1 MYAVHKF
8 NKMGL
13 SIQAF
18 EAGGDVGGVWYWNR
32 YPGARVDLMS
42 IDYSYS
48 FSQEIDDE
56 WAWSEQFAAQPELLR
71 YIDFVAKKLDLRR
84 HFQFKTRVNS
94 AVWDEE
100 RQLWSVLTDRGETYE
115 APYCVMATGP
125 LSVPKDPGIKGFDL
139 FKGRVLHAARWP
151 HEPVDLAGKR
161 VGVVG
166 TGSTGIQIV
175 QEVGRQ
181 AGETFVFQ
189 RTPSFS
195 LPMRNVPLTP
205 EYMEKVRPHLAAMR
219 EVGRNGPTGGIRPLS
234 TRAYFSYTS
243 EQRKVL
249 LEDAWKQG
257 GFSVLATFGD
267 LLVNPEANEEVA
279 EFVRDKIGE
288 TVNDPITA
296 EKLKPRGYPIFARR
310 ICLDT
315 GYYETY
321 NLPNVHLVDCLT
333 TPIVEITE
341 KGVCT
346 TEGEIELDILIF
358 ATGYD
363 GLTGALLAFPVT
375 GRDGL
380 TIQEKWKN
388 GPRSHLGI
396 MIEGFPNLFM
406 TSGPNGPSAFANYI
420 RMSENDVDWI
430 ADAITYLGQNGLG
443 SIEPKKQ
450 AEDNWMEQVHASAKR
465 SLVSKAKTWYVG
477 ANVEG
482 KPQGLTIF
490 VGGYGKYR
498 EQCAAAAANDYQ
510 AFQLEPVNQSVVA

>member
-8 NKMGL
+8 ARMGL

-18 EAGGDVGGVWYWNR
+18 EAGSDVGGVWYWNR

-48 FSQEIDDE
+48 FSQELDDE
-56 WAWSEQFAAQPELLR
+56 WEWSEQFAAQPELLR
-71 YIDFVAKKLDLRR
+71 YIDFVAKKFDLRR
-84 HFQFKTRVNS
+84 HFQFNTRVQS
-94 AVWDEE
+94 ADWDEA
-100 RQLWSVLTDRGETYE
+100 RQLWSVRTDRGEVYE
-115 APYCVMATGP
+115 APFCIMATGP
-125 LSVPKDPGIKGFDL
+125 LSIPKDPGIKGFER

-161 VGVVG
+161 VGVIG

-195 LPMRNVPLTP
+195 LPMRNVSLTP
-205 EYMEKVRPHLAAMR
+205 EYMEQVRPHLAAMR
-219 EVGRNGPTGGIRPLS
+219 EVGRNGFTGGIRPLS
-234 TRAYFSYTS
+234 TRAYFSYTA
-243 EQRKVL
+243 EQRKAL

-267 LLVNPEANEEVA
+267 LLVNPKANEEVA
-279 EFVRDKIGE
+279 DFVRGKISE
-288 TVNDPITA
+288 TVNDPVTA
-296 EKLKPRGYPIFARR
+296 EKLKPKGYPIFARR

-333 TPIVEITE
+333 TPIVELTE
-341 KGVCT
+341 KGVRT
-346 TEGEIELDILIF
+346 TEQEIELDILIL

-375 GRDGL
+375 GRNGL
-380 TIQEKWKN
+380 TIQEKWKA
-388 GPRSHLGI
+388 GPRSHLGL

-406 TSGPNGPSAFANYI
+406 TTGPNGPSAFANI
-420 RMSENDVDWI
+420 VRMSENDIDWA
-430 ADAITYLGQNGLG
+430 ADAITYLDKNGLG

-450 AEDNWMEQVHASAKR
+450 AEDEWMEQVHMFAER

-490 VGGYGKYR
+490 VGGYAKYR
-498 EQCAAAAANDYQ
+498 EQCAAAAANDYH
-510 AFQLEPVNQSVVA
+510 AFQLEPAHSAVEA